1 MIVAEI
7 KSEVI
12 WGWEKW
18 SNEHGVRI
26 NDFEVAEKL
35 FVDMSDRNWKQS
47 LAVYVEVLFVQ
58 KPFQ

>member
-12 WGWEKW
+12 WGWEMW
-18 SNEHGVRI
+18 NNEHGVRI
-26 NDFEVAEKL
+26 NDFEVAENL
-35 FVDMSDRNWKQS
+35 FVDMSDINWKQS

>member
-7 KSEVI
+7 KSEVM
-12 WGWEKW
+12 WGREKW
-18 SNEHGVRI
+18 SNEHSIRI
-26 NDFEVAEKL
+26 YDFEVVEKL
-35 FVDMSDRNWKQS
+35 FVDMSDRNWMQS